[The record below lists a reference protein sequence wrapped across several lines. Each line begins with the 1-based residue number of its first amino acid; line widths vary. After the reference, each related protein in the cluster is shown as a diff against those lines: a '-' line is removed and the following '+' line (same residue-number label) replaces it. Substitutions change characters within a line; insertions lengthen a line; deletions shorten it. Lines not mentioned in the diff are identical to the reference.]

1 LCAEQ
6 QLEEKMEVFPLIM
19 INKKYDRLAIS
30 FLQLSESEDKE
41 MLNASLQNDVEGSL
55 RSE

>member
-1 LCAEQ
+1 
-6 QLEEKMEVFPLIM
+6 MEVFPLIM

>member
-6 QLEEKMEVFPLIM
+6 QLEEKMKVFPLIM